1 MTRQRDIELTIDGRT
16 VAFYCSSHVDFEIES
31 SLLENVNIWS
41 CMISLKEFVAQRQAE
56 HESNPSDLTLTV
68 TPAERLPWEFS
79 GNIMLTPID
88 GDWEAALILST
99 TIREEVTVASAIEW
113 SLHRTP
119 FSLKTLRREEDE
131 SLFVEGEGPY
141 SWEVYISCNSREAT
155 FDELLVARRQ
165 ISQAVFLPNDRIRT
179 PYLALRMVQLGQLSA
194 LLGLQESEWLE
205 VKSAPYDLKADSQQ
219 TWKLELAKDVA
230 QFANS
235 EIGGLLV
242 IGLHTK
248 RINGIDTIDRVTP
261 FPSTESRLQS
271 YRDVIKH
278 RIHPPISGLQL
289 DAVAYEKMS
298 FIYIFVP
305 IQKEENKPYLITGAV
320 IDGRYENLGI
330 TIVRRQ
336 GDASIPVTAHEL
348 HSMIAAGR
356 ALLSGSYRKD

>member
-1 MTRQRDIELTIDGRT
+1 
-16 VAFYCSSHVDFEIES
+16 
-31 SLLENVNIWS
+31 
-41 CMISLKEFVAQRQAE
+41 MIALGKAE
-56 HESNPSDLTLTV
+56 
-68 TPAERLPWEFS
+68 
-79 GNIMLTPID
+79 
-88 GDWEAALILST
+88 LILST
-99 TIREEVTVASAIEW
+99 SIREEGTVASAIEW

-141 SWEVYISCNSREAT
+141 SWEVSISCTPREAT

-165 ISQAVFLPNDRIRT
+165 ISQAVFLPSDRIST

-194 LLGLQESEWLE
+194 LLGHQESEWLE
-205 VKSAPYDLKADSQQ
+205 VKSAPYDLKAGSQQ

-248 RINGIDTIDRVTP
+248 RIDGVDTIDRITP
-261 FPSTESRLQS
+261 FPSAESRSQS

-289 DAVAYEKMS
+289 DTVAYEKMS
-298 FIYIFVP
+298 VIYIFVP
-305 IQKEENKPYLITGAV
+305 AQKEENKPYLITGAV

-336 GDASIPVTAHEL
+336 GDASIPITAHEL
-348 HSMIAAGR
+348 HSMIVAGR
-356 ALLSGSYRKD
+356 ALLSGSRRGAAGHGP